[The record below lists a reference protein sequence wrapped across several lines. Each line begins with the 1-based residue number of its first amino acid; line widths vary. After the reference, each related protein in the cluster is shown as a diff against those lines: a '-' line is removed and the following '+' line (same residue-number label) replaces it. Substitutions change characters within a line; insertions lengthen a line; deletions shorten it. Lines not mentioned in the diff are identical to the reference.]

1 MNKDNKSFF
10 AQIIVLFASTSTL
23 ICCALPA
30 LLVTIGATG
39 ALISLFSNI
48 PFLVTI
54 SENKEIVFIIS
65 GCLLAISFY
74 LNRDDEVESC
84 EIDENLSLSCNNLR
98 KTNKKI
104 LNLSLIIYLIGFFF
118 AFFCKIFN
126 LK

>member
-1 MNKDNKSFF
+1 MNKDKKSLF

-48 PFLVTI
+48 PFLITI
-54 SENKEIVFIIS
+54 SENKEIVFIVS
-65 GCLLAISFY
+65 GCFLVVSFLL
-74 LNRDDEVESC
+74 NKNDDVGSC
-84 EIDENLSLSCNNLR
+84 EIDESLSLSCNNLK

-104 LNLSLIIYLIGFFF
+104 MLASVVIYLIGLFFSFF
-118 AFFCKIFN
+118 AEYFI
-126 LK
+126 

>member
-118 AFFCKIFN
+118 AFFAKYLI
-126 LK
+126 